1 MPIGNNTASSLNVG
15 SLTISADELTNW
27 ANEAR
32 TSYANIAGVT
42 TASTTTTT
50 SYPYDGTTNLGG
62 ITYTPYTN
70 PLSDYYTWSYTTNA
84 TDTLA
89 ERIKELEARIKRIEE
104 ALSLSPEIDIS
115 EYL

>member
-1 MPIGNNTASSLNVG
+1 MPIGNNTASDLSASMSLG
-15 SLTISADELTNW
+15 DLARYAD
-27 ANEAR
+27 EAR
-32 TSYANIAGVT
+32 TTYANITGVT
-42 TASTTTTT
+42 TASTTTAT
-50 SYPYDGTTNLGG
+50 SYPYDGTTNFGG
-62 ITYTPYTN
+62 ITYTP
-70 PLSDYYTWSYTTNA
+70 LSDYYSWSYTTNA